1 MKKRLLSIFLVLAL
15 CLTCVPSALAVGDVR
30 FSGGDGTVN
39 APYEIS
45 TAHDLFALAEAV
57 NSGTSY
63 QGQYFRLTNDIDL
76 EGKAWTPIGN
86 SASAQGQ
93 QFLGSFDGGGYHG
106 ERPVCRGNTW
116 IRRTVRRCWKVEP
129 DHYGRSEKPAGGGRS
144 ICREGFFLILCRRG
158 CWVCWLWCQNHRLL
172 LPRNRRNNSR

>member
-39 APYEIS
+39 APYEIK
-45 TAHDLFALAEAV
+45 TADDLFALAEAV

-93 QFLGSFDGGGYHG
+93 QFLGSFDGGGYTVSGLYVEGTHG
-106 ERPVCRGNTW
+106 
-116 IRRTVRRCWKVEP
+116 
-129 DHYGRSEKPAGGGRS
+129 YAGLFG
-144 ICREGFFLILCRRG
+144 
-158 CWVCWLWCQNHRLL
+158 VV
-172 LPRNRRNNSR
+172 